1 MGFRALATGMQL
13 LMGLEKKGGGAWK
26 EDGAPLSSHAGT
38 ACRHSREAQIKRV
51 FGPDFF
57 LRKIS
62 GRCCTVLKYPY
73 IYAFINA
80 GIAQLVEHNLAK
92 VGVASSSLV
101 SRSITEKASVPTG
114 AFSVSRSAGP
124 D

>member
-1 MGFRALATGMQL
+1 MPL
-13 LMGLEKKGGGAWK
+13 LTGLEKKGRGAWK

-38 ACRHSREAQIKRV
+38 PWAALPESTKKRI
-51 FGPDFF
+51 FRPFFF

-62 GRCCTVLKYPY
+62 GSSCTVLKYPY
-73 IYAFINA
+73 INAFINA

-101 SRSITEKASVPTG
+101 SRSGTEKAPVSAG
-114 AFSVSRSAGP
+114 AFFVSRSAGP